1 MQPQVADVE
10 KVLQYKI
17 YTTESC
23 GFCAAAKSLMQ
34 EKNIRY
40 KEIKLITEDQK
51 LSFKQE
57 GFQTV
62 PQIWDHNGNYV
73 GGYNELKSKLME
85 SSVEGP
91 TFLYE

>member
-1 MQPQVADVE
+1 MQTQVADVE

-17 YTTESC
+17 YTTSSC

-34 EKNIRY
+34 EKNIEY

-51 LSFKQE
+51 ISFKQE
-57 GFQTV
+57 GFKTV
-62 PQIWDHNGNYV
+62 PQIWDADGNYV
-73 GGYNELKSKLME
+73 GGYNELKAMLTE
-85 SSVEGP
+85 SSVQGP